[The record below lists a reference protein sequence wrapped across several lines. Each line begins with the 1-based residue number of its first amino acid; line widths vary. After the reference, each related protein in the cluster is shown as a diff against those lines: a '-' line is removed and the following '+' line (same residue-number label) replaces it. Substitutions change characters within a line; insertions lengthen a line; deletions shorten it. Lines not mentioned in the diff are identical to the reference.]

1 MKRVLRE
8 NGLSL
13 AMFGLF
19 FVFLTG
25 QTVMGYRA
33 KNSDLQQRHQ
43 TQLTFGEYL
52 TSGHFVEAVFENWES
67 EFLQMGAYV
76 LLTTFLFQKGSPES
90 KKLDAAEPTDEEP
103 NSANPPANAPW
114 PVHRGGLLLAVY
126 KHSLTTALFL
136 LFFISFLLHAAGG
149 AREYSANQVEHGEQ
163 SVTMLQFMGTSD
175 FWFQSFQNWQSEF
188 LSVGVLIVLSIF
200 LRQKGSPESKPV
212 DHPHSETGED

>member
-1 MKRVLRE
+1 MKRILRE

-19 FVFLTG
+19 SVFLTG
-25 QTVMGYRA
+25 QALPGYYE
-33 KNSDLQQRHQ
+33 KNSDLQQHHQ
-43 TQLTFGEYL
+43 SQLSFGEYL
-52 TSGHFVEAVFENWES
+52 TSGHFIEAVFENWES

-90 KKLDAAEPTDEEP
+90 KKLDAAEPTDAEP
-103 NSANPPANAPW
+103 DSANPPANAPW
-114 PVHRGGLLLAVY
+114 PVHRGGLALAIY
-126 KHSLTTALFL
+126 KHSLTAALFL

-149 AREYSANQVEHGEQ
+149 AREYSADQLAHGEQ
-163 SVTMLQFMGTSD
+163 GVTMLEFMGTSG